1 MVFSMAVDMNWLNKL
16 IYFLDLCVVRALK
29 MTWNKLQVPNN
40 TFLKFFS
47 NQIALVSDLNYK
59 FAERK
64 VIEIQS
70 ESLTR
75 LQFAFRIRRLIEM
88 SAVCLPIIWFK
99 RLLASIRFQLVNK
112 MSWCLFVR
120 VFIPQSD
127 ELKTNSSKLNPSQKD
142 TADWRH
148 SHTAHTNAS
157 NRLVCLS
164 KRTERTHFHKAI
176 N

>member
-1 MVFSMAVDMNWLNKL
+1 
-16 IYFLDLCVVRALK
+16 

-40 TFLKFFS
+40 TFSKFFS

-88 SAVCLPIIWFK
+88 SAVCLPII
-99 RLLASIRFQLVNK
+99 
-112 MSWCLFVR
+112 
-120 VFIPQSD
+120 
-127 ELKTNSSKLNPSQKD
+127 
-142 TADWRH
+142 
-148 SHTAHTNAS
+148 
-157 NRLVCLS
+157 
-164 KRTERTHFHKAI
+164 
-176 N
+176 